1 MAIRRVCRTR
11 IGCLNDGAAGEL
23 PSPASAILS
32 LNSLMKQP
40 IKDKYEVVIGLEIH
54 AQLKTDSKIFCACS
68 TKFGGEPNSNTC
80 PVCLG
85 LPGALPVL
93 NRRVVEMAGRA
104 ALALNLN
111 INRESIFSRKNYFY
125 PDLPKGYQISQY
137 DRPFSER
144 GWVEVPSSERNESG
158 HAIEWN
164 TKRFGI
170 TRLHIEEDAG
180 KSLHEG
186 MPEATKS
193 YVDLNRSGV
202 PLAEIVSEPD
212 LRSSWEA
219 YDYMHFVRRTLQFI
233 DVCDGNMEEGSLRC
247 DANVSVRPRGAA
259 KFGTKVELKN
269 LNSFRFLQKAID
281 YEVER
286 QITAIENG
294 EKIVQETRL
303 WNEREAKTH
312 SMRSK
317 EEAHDYRYFPE
328 PDLSPLVVDQGFVE
342 RLRREMPEL
351 PEARRQRF
359 VGDLGMS
366 FDDASQLT
374 ETRPIAEY
382 FEAAAAGS
390 GNAKAAANWILNE
403 LARELKTSAVEIDA
417 SPVSAHSLGGLIK
430 LIDSGSI
437 SGKMAKDVLV
447 EMYRS
452 GKSAEEVVR
461 ETGGAQLSDETE
473 LRKLAE
479 KVVADNPKQA
489 DQYRAGKV
497 TLLGFFV
504 GQVMKMS
511 GGRANPQLVNEV
523 LKKALES

>member
-1 MAIRRVCRTR
+1 MR
-11 IGCLNDGAAGEL
+11 E
-23 PSPASAILS
+23 
-32 LNSLMKQP
+32 
-40 IKDKYEVVIGLEIH
+40 KYEVVIGLEIH
-54 AQLKTDSKIFCACS
+54 AQLKTESKIFCGCS
-68 TKFGGEPNSNTC
+68 TKFGGEPNSETC

-93 NRRVVEMAGRA
+93 NRRVIEMAGLA

-111 INRESIFSRKNYFY
+111 INHESIFSRKNYFY

-137 DRPFSER
+137 DRPFSEH
-144 GWVEVPSSERNESG
+144 GWVEIPTSERNEYG
-158 HAIEWN
+158 HAVEWN
-164 TKRFGI
+164 TKRFRI

-186 MPEATKS
+186 MPDATKS

-212 LRSSWEA
+212 FRSSWEA
-219 YDYMHFVRRTLQFI
+219 YDYMHYVRRTLQFI

-247 DANVSVRPRGAA
+247 DANVSVRIRGAE

-286 QITAIENG
+286 QIGAIEAG

-303 WNEREAKTH
+303 WNEREAKTY

-328 PDLSPLVVDQGFVE
+328 PDLPPLVVDKAFIE
-342 RLRREMPEL
+342 RLGSQMPEL

-359 VGDLGMS
+359 MHDYGLS
-366 FDDASQLT
+366 FEDATQLT
-374 ETRPIAEY
+374 EARSLAEY
-382 FEAAAAGS
+382 FEDTTRVC
-390 GNAKAAANWILNE
+390 GNPKAASNWILNE
-403 LARELKTSAVEIDA
+403 LARELKQAGGEISA
-417 SPVSAHSLGGLIK
+417 SPVSSESLGGMIRLIEG
-430 LIDSGSI
+430 GSI

-452 GKSAEEVVR
+452 GKSADEVVQAM
-461 ETGGAQLSDETE
+461 GGPQLSDETE
-473 LRKLAE
+473 IRALAD
-479 KVVADNPKQA
+479 KAVTDNPKQLE
-489 DQYRAGKV
+489 QYRGGKT
-497 TLLGFFV
+497 TLFGFFV
-504 GQVMKMS
+504 GQVIKMS
-511 GGRANPQLVNEV
+511 GGRANPQVVNQV
-523 LKKALES
+523 LKKALSDD